1 MSIGTKIDLMSNG
14 LKEKAQ
20 NEGWWD
26 DKTTFNWT
34 EGSLISESFSLRL
47 KFSKKVPNH
56 YPENLLFRQW
66 IGIWLLSFGDLSRST

>member
-26 DKTTFNWT
+26 SKTTFNWT
-34 EGSLISESFSLRL
+34 EGSLISESFSLWL
-47 KFSKKVPNH
+47 KFPKKVPNH
-56 YPENLLFRQW
+56 YPEYYPSKKQCL
-66 IGIWLLSFGDLSRST
+66 GVCFGTFCLDLN